1 MWTPFSLYQK
11 SSRLNPR
18 KRLFRDLLLLLILT
32 VGSLLVAVFV
42 AGESLRNKLAQEQ
55 VQTLAQKTS
64 DDLSGFL
71 QIPESSL
78 RMAQGWGAM
87 GDLDLNDASALVNRF
102 IPMLENLPRISAL
115 TLADT
120 DGRSFYLARAENG
133 WLSRKLDAQGNA
145 IWQNWSE
152 SGANIGEHQG
162 QENYNPH
169 TQPWFKGALAMNDVH
184 DIFWT
189 QPYLLFTERKS
200 GLTGAVRFQQPDKPH
215 HDYVLGLDL
224 PLDNVLNAL
233 AALKV
238 SSSGTAFI
246 TEANGAVLLPSTTD
260 PSTSFTFPISLSP
273 EQLDT
278 ESIFAATKAWLAAG
292 RPARQPLSYSSS
304 GSGWWAWLQPLGD
317 SDKGLWLGITVPELD
332 FLGTLQN
339 DWMLVLAVGVMV
351 LASGLIA
358 SLLLTRHYGR
368 QFKALP
374 SLTEHP
380 AEFEERVLSLIHYG
394 ESPNLEFKS
403 TLRTNLKTGK
413 TGKEIELAWIKS
425 VVGFLNT
432 DGGVLLIGVNDGGEV
447 IGIAADQ
454 FENDDKCL
462 LHFKNLINQHIGAE
476 FSKYLHAEIRPVT
489 GKTLVA
495 VVCEKA
501 REPVFLLVGVG
512 HEEFYI
518 RSGPSTIKL
527 TPRQMLQYLNVR

>member
-1 MWTPFSLYQK
+1 MWTPFDLYRK
-11 SSRLNPR
+11 SSRLAPR
-18 KRLFRDLLLLLILT
+18 KRLLRDLLLLLILT
-32 VGSLLVAVFV
+32 VGSLLVAVFI
-42 AGESLRNKLAQEQ
+42 AGESLRIKLAQEQ
-55 VQTLAQKTS
+55 IRTLAQKTS
-64 DDLSGFL
+64 DDLSDFL
-71 QIPESSL
+71 QIPENSL

-102 IPMLENLPRISAL
+102 IPMLENLSRISSL
-115 TLADT
+115 ILADT
-120 DGRSFYLARAENG
+120 NGRSFYLAHTEKGWISRNLDEN
-133 WLSRKLDAQGNA
+133 GNA
-145 IWQNWSE
+145 IWHSWSE
-152 SGANIGEHQG
+152 PNVHIEERRG
-162 QENYNPH
+162 QENYDPR
-169 TQPWFKGALAMNDVH
+169 TQPWFKGALAMSNAS

-189 QPYLLFTERKS
+189 RPYLLFNERKS
-200 GLTGAVRFQQPDKPH
+200 GLTGAVRFHQPDEPK
-215 HDYVLGLDL
+215 HDYVLGLNL
-224 PLDNVLNAL
+224 PLDNVLSAL
-233 AALKV
+233 ATLKV

-246 TEANGAVLLPSTTD
+246 TEANGAVLLPSATD
-260 PSTSFTFPISLSP
+260 PGTSFTFPVSLSP

-278 ESIFAATKAWLAAG
+278 ESIFAATKAWLKAG
-292 RPARQPLSYSSS
+292 RPARQPLSYSS
-304 GSGWWAWLQPLGD
+304 GGGGWWTWLQPLGD
-317 SDKGLWLGITVPELD
+317 PDKGLWLGITVPELD

-339 DWMLVLAVGVMV
+339 GWTLVLAVGMMV
-351 LASGLIA
+351 LTSGLIA

-394 ESPNLEFKS
+394 ENPNLEFKS

-476 FSKYLHAEIRPVT
+476 FSKYLHAETRPVT

-527 TPRQMLQYLNVR
+527 TPRQMLQYLSVR